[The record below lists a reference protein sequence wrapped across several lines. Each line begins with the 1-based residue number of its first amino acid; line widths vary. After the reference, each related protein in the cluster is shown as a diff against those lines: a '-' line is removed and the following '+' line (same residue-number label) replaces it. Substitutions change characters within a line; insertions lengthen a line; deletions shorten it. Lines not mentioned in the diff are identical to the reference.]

1 MCYNPPLPQ
10 HKGEPMNISL
20 VGRHIELSDAI
31 KNHLMHSIDTLSK
44 FNLDLISVNAVA
56 SMNERKKGV
65 MIEFTI
71 NVAGK
76 NTIVITQR
84 DDDLYAAVDIAIDRA
99 QKALRRLHDRL
110 SDHKNEGLN
119 EAKNAAARPVDLHA
133 ESEAMEDEIVPM
145 ELELY
150 KPQEV
155 AEVLEKL
162 KESTKQFEVFYD
174 NEGKLRVLFKRNDG
188 RYGLY

>member
-1 MCYNPPLPQ
+1 
-10 HKGEPMNISL
+10 MNISL

-31 KNHLMHSIDTLSK
+31 KDHLMHSIDTLTK
-44 FNLDLISVNAVA
+44 FHLDLISVNAIA

-65 MIEFTI
+65 TIEFTI
-71 NVAGK
+71 NVAGN

-84 DDDLYAAVDIAIDRA
+84 DNDLYAAIDIAIERA
-99 QKALRRLHDRL
+99 QKALRRLHERL

-119 EAKNAAARPVDLHA
+119 EAKNAASHTVDLHA
-133 ESEAMEDEIVPM
+133 IGEAMEDEIVPM

-155 AEVLEKL
+155 ADVLENIK
-162 KESTKQFEVFYD
+162 SGGKQFEVFYD
-174 NEGKLRVLFKRNDG
+174 IEGKMRVLFKRNDG
-188 RYGLY
+188 KFGLY

>member
-1 MCYNPPLPQ
+1 
-10 HKGEPMNISL
+10 MNISL

-31 KNHLMHSIDTLSK
+31 KNHLMHSIDTLTK
-44 FNLDLISVNAVA
+44 FHLDLISVNAIA

-65 MIEFTI
+65 TIEFTI

-84 DDDLYAAVDIAIDRA
+84 DNDLYAAIDIAIERA
-99 QKALRRLHDRL
+99 QKALRRLHERL

-119 EAKNAAARPVDLHA
+119 EAKNAAAHTVDLHA
-133 ESEAMEDEIVPM
+133 IGEAMEDEIVPM

-155 AEVLEKL
+155 ADVLENIK
-162 KESTKQFEVFYD
+162 SGGKQFEVFYD
-174 NEGKLRVLFKRNDG
+174 IEGKMRVLFKRNDG
-188 RYGLY
+188 KFGLY

>member
-1 MCYNPPLPQ
+1 
-10 HKGEPMNISL
+10 
-20 VGRHIELSDAI
+20 
-31 KNHLMHSIDTLSK
+31 MHSIDTLTK
-44 FNLDLISVNAVA
+44 FHLDLISVNAIA

-65 MIEFTI
+65 TIEFTI

-76 NTIVITQR
+76 NTVVITQR
-84 DDDLYAAVDIAIDRA
+84 DNDLYAAIDIAIERA

-119 EAKNAAARPVDLHA
+119 EAKNAAAHTVDLHA
-133 ESEAMEDEIVPM
+133 IGEAMEDEIVPM

-155 AEVLEKL
+155 ADVLENL
-162 KESTKQFEVFYD
+162 KSGGKQFEVFYD
-174 NEGKLRVLFKRNDG
+174 IEGKMRVLFKRNDG
-188 RYGLY
+188 KFGLY

>member
-1 MCYNPPLPQ
+1 
-10 HKGEPMNISL
+10 MNISL

-31 KNHLMHSIDTLSK
+31 KDHLMHSIDTLSK
-44 FNLDLISVNAVA
+44 YHLDLISVNAVA
-56 SMNERKKGV
+56 SANERKKGV
-65 MIEFTI
+65 TIEFTI

-84 DDDLYAAVDIAIDRA
+84 DDDLYAAIDIAIDRA

-119 EAKNAAARPVDLHA
+119 EAKNTASHTIDLHA
-133 ESEAMEDEIVPM
+133 ENEAMEDEIVPT
-145 ELELY
+145 ELVLY

-155 AEVLEKL
+155 AEVVEKL
-162 KESTKQFEVFYD
+162 KESTKVFEVFYD
-174 NEGKLRVLFKRNDG
+174 NEGKMRVMYKRADG
-188 RYGLY
+188 KFGLY

>member
-1 MCYNPPLPQ
+1 
-10 HKGEPMNISL
+10 MNISL

-31 KNHLMHSIDTLSK
+31 KDHLMHSIDTLTK
-44 FNLDLISVNAVA
+44 FHLDLISVNAIA

-65 MIEFTI
+65 TIEFTI
-71 NVAGK
+71 NVAGN

-84 DDDLYAAVDIAIDRA
+84 DNDLYAAIDIAIDRA

-119 EAKNAAARPVDLHA
+119 EAKNAAAHTVDLHA
-133 ESEAMEDEIVPM
+133 VGEAMEDEIVPM

-155 AEVLEKL
+155 ADVLENIK
-162 KESTKQFEVFYD
+162 SGGKQFEVFYD
-174 NEGKLRVLFKRNDG
+174 IEGKMRVLFKRNDG
-188 RYGLY
+188 KFGLY

>member
-1 MCYNPPLPQ
+1 
-10 HKGEPMNISL
+10 MNISL

-31 KNHLMHSIDTLSK
+31 KDHLMHSIDTLTK
-44 FNLDLISVNAVA
+44 YNLDLISVSAIA
-56 SMNERKKGV
+56 SANERKKGV
-65 MIEFTI
+65 TIEFTI

-84 DDDLYAAVDIAIDRA
+84 DNDLYAAIDIAIERA

-110 SDHKNEGLN
+110 SDHKNEGMN
-119 EAKNAAARPVDLHA
+119 EAKNAAAHAVDLHA
-133 ESEAMEDEIVPM
+133 VGEAMEDEIIPM

-155 AEVLEKL
+155 GEILDKL
-162 KESTKQFEVFYD
+162 KESNKQFDVFYD
-174 NEGKLRVLFKRNDG
+174 IEGKMRILFKRNDG

>member
-1 MCYNPPLPQ
+1 
-10 HKGEPMNISL
+10 MNISL

-31 KNHLMHSIDTLSK
+31 KDHLMHSIDTLTK
-44 FNLDLISVNAVA
+44 YHLDLISVNAVA
-56 SMNERKKGV
+56 SANERKKGV
-65 MIEFTI
+65 TIEFTI

-84 DDDLYAAVDIAIDRA
+84 DDDLYAAIDIAIGRA

-119 EAKNAAARPVDLHA
+119 EAKHAAANSIDLHA
-133 ESEAMEDEIVPM
+133 ATEAMEDEIVPA
-145 ELELY
+145 EPILF

-155 AEVLEKL
+155 AEILEKL
-162 KESTKQFEVFYD
+162 KESAKVFEVFYD
-174 NEGKLRVLFKRNDG
+174 IDGKMRVLYKRSDG
-188 RYGLY
+188 RFGLY